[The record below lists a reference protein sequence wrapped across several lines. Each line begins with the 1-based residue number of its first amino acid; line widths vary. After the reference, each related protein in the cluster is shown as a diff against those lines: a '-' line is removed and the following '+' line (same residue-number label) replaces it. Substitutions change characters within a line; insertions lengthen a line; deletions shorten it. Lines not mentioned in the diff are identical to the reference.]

1 MLIQIGTTPL
11 YDAALNSAYDSMLN
25 SEIDDLLNSSL
36 DDISNHKWL
45 SSDGLQIDHYT
56 GGRATC
62 SFVVWDESGAYTFFE
77 RQKVLVTDNNLNP
90 TEGFAGIVQR
100 CTTTKM
106 PNSTKKFHYIEA
118 ADFTAILD
126 WRIIDY
132 AAEDKLA
139 GDAVREILS
148 EYLQEEGISEG
159 YIEDGNLMT
168 EISISNK
175 SASSGIAKLAEA
187 CGFIYYVSYDL
198 KLYFHSRTLYAADW
212 NITDGTDI
220 LADTWKVNRENE
232 NYRNTEV
239 VVGGFEETALQEET
253 IVTDGVTKSFALGYP
268 VNRVVSVTV
277 NGVEQTIGVKGYDSG
292 GGFDVYFANKSET
305 VTFEEPPEAGTCV
318 IQYYGLWRAKSKAE
332 DLTAIEENK
341 SRQGVGSGKV
351 EHLIIDESLTS
362 IVAAGE
368 YANAKLAEYGV
379 DGIQI
384 SYQTRRAG
392 LAAGTLQHIAFD
404 GLDHDMLIYHVGVTY
419 QDGDVVYS
427 VEGCYGPVQED
438 WENFLNQS
446 FQLIY
451 TVREG
456 VEEATGVT
464 KLYNFSHTFY
474 VEDLEEGK
482 PNPFVKVYADENFP
496 EDDSLVLGGGDVCVD
511 DPTWPCFDPED
522 RTLYIEFWNDG
533 SCIFRKLHT
542 STPDM
547 TENDEFHSYSF
558 ISPAEGIGQIDEVVF
573 WGGNSATSE
582 FGTGVELFRANF
594 VHLKTILESLQ
605 LNATYVNGDY

>member
-1 MLIQIGTTPL
+1 MLIQIGDTTL
-11 YDAALNSAYDSMLN
+11 YEAALNSTYDALLN
-25 SEIDDLLNSSL
+25 SELDVLLNSEL
-36 DDISNHKWL
+36 ADVYGHKWL
-45 SSDGLQIDHYT
+45 SAEGLQIDHYT

-77 RQKVLVTDNNLNP
+77 RQKVLVTDNNLDP

-187 CGFIYYVSYDL
+187 CGFIYYISYDL

-212 NITDGTDI
+212 NIIDGSDI
-220 LADTWKVNRENE
+220 LADTWKVNRANE

-253 IVTDGVTKSFALGYP
+253 IATDGVTKSFALGYP

-351 EHLIIDESLTS
+351 EHLTIDESLTS

-474 VEDLEEGK
+474 VEGLEDGD
-482 PNPFVKVYADENFP
+482 PNPFVKADP
-496 EDDSLVLGGGDVCVD
+496 GATYVD
-511 DPTWPCFDPED
+511 DLTWPCFDPED
-522 RTLYIEFWNDG
+522 RALYIEFWNDG
-533 SCIFRKLHT
+533 ECIFRKRHT

-547 TENDEFHSYSF
+547 SENDLFHSYSF
-558 ISPAEGIGQIDEVVF
+558 ISPSEGLGQIDEIVF
-573 WGGNSATSE
+573 WGGDSASLD
-582 FGTGVELFRANF
+582 FGSGVELFRANF
-594 VHLKTILESLQ
+594 SHIKTILESLQ
-605 LNATYVNGDY
+605 INATYINGDT